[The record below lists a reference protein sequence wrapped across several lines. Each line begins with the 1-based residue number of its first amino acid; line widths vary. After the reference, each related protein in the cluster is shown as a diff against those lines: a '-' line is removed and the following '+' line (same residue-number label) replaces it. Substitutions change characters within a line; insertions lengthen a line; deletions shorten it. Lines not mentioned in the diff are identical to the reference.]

1 MRSEPPTGDELTRML
16 VSMKRNVLE
25 QVASEPAP
33 AKRSSR
39 ADRIVGGVLAAV
51 LLAGVAVGAAFVFGV
66 APLGQYSMD
75 PAATTTPKP
84 ITSPSATPT
93 PTPTPPPTEE
103 PAAPGMPE
111 SRYGLTCESLVD
123 PALVSDL
130 FTTDVAPADP
140 IVTASGVGIAIPRI
154 TSILSVGGT
163 VCQWTN
169 GEAYNSQ
176 YGLAPEYTGVTI
188 AIVPRPAA
196 GWSERAVSSGMPGD
210 WSGCAESDMC
220 SSSVAVG
227 DAWVAIEASGGP
239 TAMNVAAWQPFSDAV
254 IEAVSAASPAAALTA
269 PEQVGTPPAEDCEA
283 VLPLDTVRSIT
294 SAPDAEPQRAGGGGW
309 SAWAE
314 ARQTDGD
321 VGCLWSVSDVDM
333 VAGVDW
339 VNDGRWAFER
349 MLQAGTGSPVD
360 VAGLS
365 ADDAAVIRCNVDPYG
380 DSCAI
385 DLGVGHDWYNV
396 AGTDRDTVI
405 ALAEA
410 VLAQLARSADDAR

>member
-39 ADRIVGGVLAAV
+39 ADRIVGGVLAAA
-51 LLAGVAVGAAFVFGV
+51 LLAGVAAGAAFVFGI
-66 APLGQYSMD
+66 APLGEYSMD
-75 PAATTTPKP
+75 PAATTSPKP
-84 ITSPSATPT
+84 DATPSPT
-93 PTPTPPPTEE
+93 PTPTAPPTEE
-103 PAAPGMPE
+103 PASPGMPE

-130 FTTDVAPADP
+130 FSTDVAPADP

-196 GWSERAVSSGMPGD
+196 GWSERALSLGMPGD
-210 WSGCAESDMC
+210 WSGCGESDMC
-220 SSSVAVG
+220 SSTGEIG
-227 DAWVAIEASGGP
+227 DAWVAIEAISGQNAVNA
-239 TAMNVAAWQPFSDAV
+239 TAWQPFHDA
-254 IEAVSAASPAAALTA
+254 IIAAVSSAGPAAAPSI
-269 PEQVGTPPAEDCEA
+269 PEQVGTPPVAECEGM
-283 VLPLDTVRSIT
+283 LPLETVRSIT
-294 SAPDAEPQRAGGGGW
+294 AAPDAESRRDGEGGW
-309 SAWAE
+309 STWAE
-314 ARQTDGD
+314 ARQTAGN
-321 VGCLWSVSDVDM
+321 VGCMWETSEFQL
-333 VAGVDW
+333 VAGVDR
-339 VNDGRWAFER
+339 VIDGRWAFER
-349 MLQAGTGSPVD
+349 MLQAGTASPVEL
-360 VAGLS
+360 AGLG
-365 ADDAAVIRCNVDPYG
+365 ADDAAVVRCNVDPYG
-380 DSCAI
+380 DSCAV
-385 DLGVGHDWYNV
+385 DLAVGDDWYNIT
-396 AGTDRDTVI
+396 GTDRDTAI

-410 VLAQLARSADDAR
+410 VLAQLGREG

>member
-25 QVASEPAP
+25 QVAKEPAP
-33 AKRSSR
+33 DKRASR
-39 ADRIVGGVLAAV
+39 ADRIVGGVLAAA
-51 LLAGVAVGAAFVFGV
+51 LLAGVAAGAAFVFGV
-66 APLGQYSMD
+66 APLEQYSMD
-75 PAATTTPKP
+75 PAATTPKP
-84 ITSPSATPT
+84 VTTPSPTPI
-93 PTPTPPPTEE
+93 PTPTPPPTED
-103 PAAPGMPE
+103 PLVPGMPE
-111 SRYGLTCESLVD
+111 SRYGLTCETLVD

-163 VCQWTN
+163 VCQWSN

-188 AIVPRPAA
+188 AVVPRPAA
-196 GWSERAVSSGMPGD
+196 GWSEPAVGGGMPGD
-210 WSGCAESDMC
+210 WSGCDESGGMC
-220 SSSVAVG
+220 SSTREVG
-227 DAWVAIEASGGP
+227 DAWVVIEAFGGP
-239 TAMNVAAWQPFSDAV
+239 TAMNVSAWQPFSDAV
-254 IEAVSAASPAAALTA
+254 IDAVNAASPAAAPTA

-294 SAPDAEPQRAGGGGW
+294 VAPDAEPQRAGGGW

-314 ARQTDGD
+314 ARQTAGD
-321 VGCLWSVSDVDM
+321 VGCLWWASDVDIA
-333 VAGVDW
+333 AGVDW

-349 MLQAGTGSPVD
+349 MLQAGTASPVEP
-360 VAGLS
+360 AGLG
-365 ADDAAVIRCNVDPYG
+365 ADDAAVIRCNVDPFG
-380 DSCAI
+380 DDCAI
-385 DLGVGHDWYNV
+385 DLGVGSDWYNV
-396 AGTDRDTVI
+396 SGTDRDTAI

-410 VLAQLARSADDAR
+410 VLAQLAR

>member
-25 QVASEPAP
+25 QVGNEPAT
-33 AKRSSR
+33 AKRLSR
-39 ADRIVGGVLAAV
+39 TDRIVGGVLAGA
-51 LLAGVAVGAAFVFGV
+51 LLAGVAAGAAFVFGL

-75 PAATTTPKP
+75 PAATTSPKP
-84 ITSPSATPT
+84 VTSPSPTPT

-140 IVTASGVGIAIPRI
+140 IVTASGVGIAVPRI
-154 TSILSVGGT
+154 TSIFSVGGT
-163 VCQWTN
+163 VCEWSN
-169 GEAYNSQ
+169 GVAENDQ
-176 YGLAPEYTGVTI
+176 YGWEPEYVGVTVS
-188 AIVPRPAA
+188 IVPQPVA
-196 GWSERAVSSGMPGD
+196 GWSERATQYGMPDDRSRCDVPAGD
-210 WSGCAESDMC
+210 GPVLCAGSQ
-220 SSSVAVG
+220 VVG
-227 DAWVAIEASGGP
+227 DAWLTVVAHGEPSVIDQPS
-239 TAMNVAAWQPFSDAV
+239 WQPFYDA
-254 IEAVSAASPAAALTA
+254 ILEAVNAAGPAAAPTA

-294 SAPDAEPQRAGGGGW
+294 GAPDAEPQRAGGGGW

-314 ARQTDGD
+314 ARQTAGD
-321 VGCLWSVSDVDM
+321 VGCLWSILDADTAAS
-333 VAGVDW
+333 VDW

-349 MLQAGTGSPVD
+349 MLQAGTTSPVEL
-360 VAGLS
+360 AGLS
-365 ADDAAVIRCNVDPYG
+365 ADDAAVLRCNVDPYG

-385 DLGVGHDWYNV
+385 DLGVGNDWYNV
-396 AGTDRDTVI
+396 AGTDRDSAI

-410 VLAQLARSADDAR
+410 VLAQLQR

>member
-25 QVASEPAP
+25 QVANEPAT
-33 AKRSSR
+33 AKRLSR
-39 ADRIVGGVLAAV
+39 TDRIVGGVLAAA
-51 LLAGVAVGAAFVFGV
+51 LLAGVAAGAAFVFGI

-75 PAATTTPKP
+75 PAATTSPKP
-84 ITSPSATPT
+84 EATQSPTPT
-93 PTPTPPPTEE
+93 PIPTPTPPPSED

-163 VCQWTN
+163 VCQWSN

-176 YGLAPEYTGVTI
+176 YGMAPEYTGVTI

-196 GWSERAVSSGMPGD
+196 GWSEQAVNLGMPGD
-210 WSGCAESDMC
+210 WSGCAESDLC
-220 SSSVAVG
+220 SSTGEVG
-227 DAWVAIEASGGP
+227 DAWVAIEAIGGSYGLN
-239 TAMNVAAWQPFSDAV
+239 ASAWQPFSDAV
-254 IEAVSAASPAAALTA
+254 RAAVSAAGPAAAPTA
-269 PEQVGTPPAEDCEA
+269 PEQVGTPPVADCEA
-283 VLPLDTVRSIT
+283 VLPTDAVRSIT
-294 SAPDAEPQRAGGGGW
+294 GSPDAEPQRAGGGGW

-314 ARQTDGD
+314 ARQAAGD
-321 VGCLWSVSDVDM
+321 VGCIWSIMDADTTAS
-333 VAGVDW
+333 VDW

-349 MLQAGTGSPVD
+349 MLQAGTASPVD
-360 VAGLS
+360 LAGLS
-365 ADDAAVIRCNVDPYG
+365 ADDAAVLRCNVDPYG

-385 DLGVGHDWYNV
+385 DLGVGDDWYNV
-396 AGTDRDTVI
+396 AGTDRDTAI
-405 ALAEA
+405 AIAEA
-410 VLAQLARSADDAR
+410 VLAQLER